1 MSAFESIAS
10 VLMLGGCIWVL
21 RFLLPRARRGGDGFG
36 VVCSLLTAL
45 VCLFG
50 FLFIGVAAISR

>member
-1 MSAFESIAS
+1 MTGVVSL
-10 VLMLGGCIWVL
+10 LMLGGCLWAL
-21 RFLLPRARRGGDGFG
+21 RFLLPRAKREGDGFG

-50 FLFIGVAAISR
+50 FLFIGIAAISR